1 MLYLNGIILLCA
13 LNLNIL
19 HFKQT
24 INLSFYKAL
33 IFFKRGKNTPHLGKK
48 EKKDISCYVE
58 THIIHSGLGGD
69 QSLRQKKLLRMNA
82 ALGREH
88 AEHNE
93 H

>member
-33 IFFKRGKNTPHLGKK
+33 IFFKRAKNTPHLGKN
-48 EKKDISCYVE
+48 DISCYVE

-69 QSLRQKKLLRMNA
+69 QSLRQKKTI
-82 ALGREH
+82 E
-88 AEHNE
+88 NE
-93 H
+93 CCSGKRTRRT

>member
-33 IFFKRGKNTPHLGKK
+33 LFFKRAKNTPHLGKK
-48 EKKDISCYVE
+48 EKM
-58 THIIHSGLGGD
+58 T
-69 QSLRQKKLLRMNA
+69 SLAMWKLI
-82 ALGREH
+82 
-88 AEHNE
+88 
-93 H
+93 